1 MSGSITGA
9 VKRVQYDRYGDPT
22 RLRLSEFTPRP
33 PRRGEVHVQVAAAA
47 ANPLDWKIRRGQM
60 RWAAIGRPFP
70 RGVGHDLSGTVVR
83 TGPGVQEFTV
93 GDAVF
98 GAVGM
103 AAGALAEVVVV
114 KATNLTH
121 KPDGL
126 SFEQAAALPMVGLTA
141 LQALNR
147 ARIDSGR
154 RVFVNAETRQTDHLA
169 PTDPPIISAAAID
182 TERTGQCRDD
192 IGQSGRQRQR
202 AEPTFVD
209 PAHSDVPRHH
219 AVGLTGFEPATPT
232 PPV

>member
-47 ANPLDWKIRRGQM
+47 ANPVDWKIRRGQM

-103 AAGALAEVVVV
+103 AAGAFAEVVVV
-114 KATNLTH
+114 KAANLTH

-154 RVFVNAETRQTDHLA
+154 RVFANGALSGVEQATVQLAHARGALISGSVREVNS
-169 PTDPPIISAAAID
+169 PTV
-182 TERTGQCRDD
+182 
-192 IGQSGRQRQR
+192 
-202 AEPTFVD
+202 PTLGMSTVVGFDVD
-209 PAHSDVPRHH
+209 PAC
-219 AVGLTGFEPATPT
+219 
-232 PPV
+232 

>member
-93 GDAVF
+93 DAVF

-103 AAGALAEVVVV
+103 AAGAFAEVVVV
-114 KATNLTH
+114 KAANLTH

-154 RVFVNAETRQTDHLA
+154 RVFANGALSGVEQATVQLAHARGALISGSVREVNS
-169 PTDPPIISAAAID
+169 PTV
-182 TERTGQCRDD
+182 
-192 IGQSGRQRQR
+192 
-202 AEPTFVD
+202 PTLGMSTVVGFDVD
-209 PAHSDVPRHH
+209 PAC
-219 AVGLTGFEPATPT
+219 
-232 PPV
+232 